1 MDFIE
6 FKTKNNYTTFLMNRA
21 RYYKTFVQDN
31 GGDQRKLFQGTME
44 LLKPL
49 AITTFP
55 LHDDTHALA
64 NDFGRYFVKKMLG
77 ITPSVQITFP

>member
-1 MDFIE
+1 
-6 FKTKNNYTTFLMNRA
+6 MNRA

-55 LHDDTHALA
+55 LHDDTYALA
-64 NDFGRYFVKKMLG
+64 NDFGRYFVKKISDIRAKLLA
-77 ITPSVQITFP
+77 ITPSIQITSP